1 MTKVKSFRAETLLE
15 LEREINKFMDG
26 KVIINISYAI
36 DPNSIIT
43 RHRCLVL
50 YNTVG

>member
-15 LEREINKFMDG
+15 LEREINKFMEG

-36 DPNSIIT
+36 DPNGIIT

-50 YNTVG
+50 YSTVG